1 MPLVSDADRE
11 RIAET
16 ITAAERRTS
25 GEIVAVVAA
34 ESASYMSAPV
44 LWGAAA
50 ALLLP
55 WPLIYFT
62 WWPVQWIYLLQLL
75 VFLVLVLILM
85 QRPLRFSIV
94 PKAIKHQRAHRRAVE
109 QFLVQNLHTTDGR
122 TGVLIFV
129 SAAERYAEIL
139 ADAGIH
145 GKVSAGTWQAIVDDL
160 TGAIGDG
167 RAGDGFVKAI
177 EAVGGE
183 LAKHFPP
190 GSSDPSQL
198 PNHLIVLE

>member
-1 MPLVSDADRE
+1 MALVSEPDRK

-16 ITAAERRTS
+16 ITAAERKTS

-34 ESASYMSAPV
+34 ESASYMSAPL
-44 LWGAAA
+44 LWGSAA

-55 WPLIYFT
+55 WPLIFLT

-75 VFLVLVLILM
+75 VFLALVLILM
-85 QRPLRFSIV
+85 QRPLRYALV
-94 PKAIKHQRAHRRAVE
+94 PQSIKHQRAHRRAVE
-109 QFLVQNLHTTDGR
+109 QFLAQNLHTTEGR

-139 ADAGIH
+139 ADAGIRSR
-145 GKVSAGTWQAIVDDL
+145 VAAGRWQAIVDEL
-160 TGAIGDG
+160 TRAIGDG
-167 RAGDGFVKAI
+167 RPGDGFVTAI
-177 EAVGGE
+177 EAVGIE
-183 LAKHFPP
+183 LARHFPP
-190 GSSDPSQL
+190 GSADPSQL